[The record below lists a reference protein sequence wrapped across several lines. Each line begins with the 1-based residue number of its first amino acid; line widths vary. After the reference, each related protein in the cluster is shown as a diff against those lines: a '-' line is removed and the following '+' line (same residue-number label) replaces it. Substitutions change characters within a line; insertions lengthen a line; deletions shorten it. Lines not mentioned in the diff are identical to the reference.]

1 MVKAGEVIHTPPNV
15 AHYGR
20 NTTDRLSKT
29 VVVRIK
35 EKSEP
40 IMVEVKR

>member
-1 MVKAGEVIHTPPNV
+1 VIHTPPNV
-15 AHYGR
+15 AHFDR
-20 NTTDRLSKT
+20 NATDKLSKT

-35 EKSEP
+35 EKGHP